1 MNKEYKDYLKEGAV
15 FIQNPKRRVLL
26 TGGAGSIG
34 THTMH
39 HIFQNTN
46 WDVVIIDSFQHK
58 GLAERITE
66 MMRNHIENYPRL
78 TLITHDLTKPL
89 TKNIRQRIGKVDY
102 IINMASLSDVEASIQ
117 DPVPFVRNNIELV
130 MNMLEYARIAKPDV
144 FLQVSTDEVYG
155 ASEKAQQHP
164 EWSAIVPS
172 NPYAASKA
180 AQEALS
186 ISYWRTYKVPLVITN
201 TMNNFG
207 EYQQSS
213 KYPVIVQRA
222 VQNGDTLTVHGTAGQ
237 MGTRYYIHSRNHAD
251 AILFILKKL
260 PPYAH
265 TPGKADKPDRYNV
278 VGDEQVDNLSLAK
291 KIAKLMGKPLE
302 YELVDFHSTRPGH
315 DLHYGLDG
323 KKLKKMGWKSPLG
336 FDESLQNTIEW
347 QTENPEWINL

>member
-1 MNKEYKDYLKEGAV
+1 MKK
-15 FIQNPKRRVLL
+15 RVLL

-34 THTMH
+34 THTFH
-39 HIFQNTN
+39 HIFANTD
-46 WDVVIIDSFQHK
+46 WDVVILDSFAHK
-58 GLAERITE
+58 GLAERVIE
-66 MMRNHIENYPRL
+66 MLDEHPENWARL
-78 TLITHDLTKPL
+78 KVITHDLTKPI
-89 TKNIRQRIGKVDY
+89 TKPLKKRIGHIDY

-117 DPVPFVRNNIELV
+117 DPVPFINNNIDLV
-130 MNMLEYARIAKPDV
+130 TTMLEYAREIKPEV

-155 ASEKAQQHP
+155 ASEKAQRHP

-172 NPYAASKA
+172 NPYSASKA
-180 AQEALS
+180 CQEAIA
-186 ISYWRTYKVPLVITN
+186 ISYWRSYGVPLVITN

-207 EYQQSS
+207 EYQQPS
-213 KYPVIVQRA
+213 KYPVIIQRA
-222 VQNGDTLTVHGTAGQ
+222 VENGEKLTVHGTAGQ

-251 AILFILKKL
+251 ALIFILKKL

-291 KIAKLMGKPLE
+291 IIAKLMGKPLE

-323 KKLKKMGWKSPLG
+323 TKLKKKGWRSPLS
-336 FDESLQNTIEW
+336 FEASLKNTIEW
-347 QTENPEWINL
+347 QQQHPEWIQM